1 MQLLQQHPQQP
12 PMKFNQNTRA
22 LVGSPI
28 HQYHKYSSRP
38 LQRPRAASSS
48 SMLNQESTGKN
59 FNFTKKMFHES
70 KSKKIIF
77 FFRSSSATT
86 PIKSFQ
92 CSSPWRFFSSLPTF
106 ARGQPQPSNV
116 EFT

>member
-59 FNFTKKMFHES
+59 FNFTKKKCFV
-70 KSKKIIF
+70 KVKVRK
-77 FFRSSSATT
+77 
-86 PIKSFQ
+86 
-92 CSSPWRFFSSLPTF
+92 
-106 ARGQPQPSNV
+106 
-116 EFT
+116 